1 MKWTGRTAR
10 PDAKAFQA
18 LGANALLLGLA
29 VFMVI
34 PLWWIVTT
42 SLRPAAEIY
51 SSDQTLLP
59 SVVTIDNYVEL
70 LTQTKFTGAL
80 VNSVIV
86 AAVVTIGGTLFAGLS
101 GYAFAK
107 FRFPGRDVIFIILIA
122 SMTVPGAV
130 TLLPN
135 FILLSR
141 IGLLDTLWAV
151 ILPQV
156 ALPFAMLWMRQYVR
170 TAVPDSVLEA
180 ARVDGAGPYRTFFS
194 IVAPIIRPGLAGV
207 GVWLFLGAWNS
218 LLIPLV
224 YLSSN
229 ENYTYPVFLSAL
241 QGNPTLQVTHLV
253 MAAAVLATLPVV
265 VVFLALQRHFVAS
278 AAMSIDQG

>member
-10 PDAKAFQA
+10 TDAKAFQA

>member
-10 PDAKAFQA
+10 TDAKAFQA

-51 SSDQTLLP
+51 SSDQTLFP
-59 SVVTIDNYVEL
+59 SVVTFDNYVEL

>member
-10 PDAKAFQA
+10 TDAKAFQA

-59 SVVTIDNYVEL
+59 SVVTFDNYVEL

>member
-1 MKWTGRTAR
+1 MAI
-10 PDAKAFQA
+10 
-18 LGANALLLGLA
+18 L
-29 VFMVI
+29 MVV

-42 SLRPAAEIY
+42 SLRPASEIY
-51 SSDQTLLP
+51 ASEQSLIPSSVTL
-59 SVVTIDNYVEL
+59 DNYVEL
-70 LTQTKFTGAL
+70 FAETRFASSI
-80 VNSVIV
+80 VNSIIV
-86 AAVVTIGGTLFAGLS
+86 AGAVTVAGTLFAGLA

-107 FRFPGRDVIFIILIA
+107 FRFPGQDVIFAVLIV
-122 SMTVPGAV
+122 SMMLPGAV

-156 ALPFAMLWMRQYVR
+156 ALPFAMLWMRQYIR
-170 TAVPDSVLEA
+170 TAVPDTVLEA
-180 ARVDGAGPYRTFFS
+180 ARVDGAGPFRTFVS
-194 IVAPIIRPGLAGV
+194 VVAPIIRPGLAGV
-207 GVWLFLGAWNS
+207 GVWLFLSAWNT

-224 YLSSN
+224 YLSSS

-253 MAAAVLATLPVV
+253 MSAAVLATIPAIL
-265 VVFLALQRHFVAS
+265 VFLILQRQFVAS
-278 AAMSIDQG
+278 AAMSIDHG